1 MNSSPPSRS
10 SHHPVASCFITRTGS
25 FLPGPRVTNERLT
38 EFLGNLPGEEEVMR
52 QVLRMNGIVGRHYAQ
67 DTNQIPTHDVYEL
80 GTLAAMHCLDSSPLQ
95 VSPSYLAAGTTH
107 CPLSGP
113 GLSSIVHRQLADR
126 GYLNRSVEISSHS
139 GICTSSS
146 AAFVGAVR
154 AVKSGDHHAALCL
167 GTEHASEILKS
178 TKIQPIDDRNAH
190 VDLRNSQWFMAVF
203 LRFMLSDGAGAFLI
217 ENEPSDTRP
226 SLRVNWTHSV
236 SFAHEAP
243 LCMKLEN
250 ETGLL
255 TQDVKILSRHMFEL
269 GGRAFSQSLQQ
280 HGESLDEY
288 AMILPHMSSF
298 FFRRK
303 MERVI
308 ASHCS
313 DQSAPVPYW
322 TNLADVGNT
331 GAASIY
337 VMLDH
342 HLRSETPQAGERL
355 LLFIPESG
363 QFNFVLV
370 SLTVVMP

>member
-1 MNSSPPSRS
+1 M
-10 SHHPVASCFITRTGS
+10 
-25 FLPGPRVTNERLT
+25 
-38 EFLGNLPGEEEVMR
+38 GNIPGEKEVMR

-67 DTNQIPTHDVYEL
+67 DTHQTPTHDVYEL

-113 GLSSIVHRQLADR
+113 GLSSIIHRRLADR
-126 GYLNRSVEISSHS
+126 DYLNRPAEISSHS

-154 AVKSGDHHAALCL
+154 AVKSGDHDAALCL

-178 TKIQPIDDRNAH
+178 TRIRPTDDRDDH
-190 VDLRNSQWFMAVF
+190 VDLRTSQWFMSVF
-203 LRFMLSDGAGAFLI
+203 LRFMLSDGAGAFLLQ
-217 ENEPSDTRP
+217 NQPSATAA
-226 SLRVNWTHSV
+226 SLQVNWTHSV
-236 SFAHEAP
+236 SFAHAAP

-255 TQDVKILSRHMFEL
+255 TQDVKILSRYMFEL

-308 ASHCS
+308 ASHCANT
-313 DQSAPVPYW
+313 SAPVPYW

-342 HLRSETPQAGERL
+342 YLRSKTLRAGERL

-370 SLTVVMP
+370 SLTVVLP